1 MDLSRAIVETREGGI
16 RLRPEQAADEPF
28 LFRVYAGTRAEEL
41 EQGDW
46 DEARRHGFLQMQFQA
61 QRRCYL
67 ADYPGATL
75 DVIEL
80 GDEPV
85 GRLYVHRRE
94 NEIRIMDIA
103 LLPEFRR
110 RGFGTRLLQGIQQ
123 EGGAQQKPVTIH
135 VEVFNPARRL
145 YQRLGVREAGTNGVY
160 LLMRWLPNSMPAL
173 VEPECVERMARQ

>member
-1 MDLSRAIVETREGGI
+1 MSRFYSASMLARGRRSSIRWIGMTPGG
-16 RLRPEQAADEPF
+16 R
-28 LFRVYAGTRAEEL
+28 
-41 EQGDW
+41 
-46 DEARRHGFLQMQFQA
+46 GFLQMQFQA

-80 GDEPV
+80 DDEPV

-110 RGFGTRLLQGIQQ
+110 RGLGTRLLQSIQQ
-123 EGGAQQKPVTIH
+123 EGGARQKPVTIH
-135 VEVFNPARRL
+135 VEVFNPARWL
-145 YQRLGVREAGTNGVY
+145 YQRLGFREVGTNGVY
-160 LLMRWLPNSMPAL
+160 LLMRWLPISTPAL
-173 VEPECVERMARQ
+173 GKPERVERMARQ